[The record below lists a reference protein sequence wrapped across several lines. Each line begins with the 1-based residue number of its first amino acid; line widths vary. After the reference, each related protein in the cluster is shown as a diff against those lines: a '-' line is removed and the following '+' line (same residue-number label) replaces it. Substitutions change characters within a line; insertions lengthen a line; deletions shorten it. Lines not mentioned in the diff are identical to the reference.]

1 MPSPKPDYFDDEL
14 DFDLSSISMP
24 PTPPIEAYE
33 GADAGGGDGG
43 GGGGFDWDEVQNEG
57 RYVPAGEAPAGR
69 PSRAQADAEAE
80 AAFQAREEA
89 RRLKREE
96 VFSRLNERQAL
107 AVHHEPKSVLVLAGA
122 GSGKTSVL
130 TARIA
135 KLVSSGQV
143 PARSILA
150 VTFTNKAS
158 MEMTHRLRDLLD
170 ARSVRDMWAGTFHSI
185 CVKLLR
191 ENADA
196 AGLPKTFGILD
207 ADLQET
213 LTRGILK
220 DLGLTKAAVKDAAKA
235 RAAALA
241 TQDLLSTGDVLAA
254 VGGLRAE
261 DVEEDDS
268 ASDEFVTPSQ
278 CAKYISSRKEAGHKP
293 QPPAKISTR
302 STDVDQMEAV
312 YAEYQKRCAQGGL
325 LDFQDLLDRGVQLLK
340 DKPEI
345 REGYRDRFQAIL
357 VDEFQDTNKIQ
368 FEFLQLMKG
377 PRAHVMAVG
386 DDSQSIYGFRGADP
400 SKMFQFV
407 DEMTK
412 DAEAPSG
419 RIVKLEQNYRSLP
432 HILEAANSIISRNPK
447 QLAKTLFTSQA
458 DRGEKIDLI
467 TFGNGVFEASSI
479 ARSIH
484 RMVKEQNVPPSEVAV
499 LYRTNQQSRLLEQE
513 LNKLGVPLTVYGGFR
528 FFERQEIKV
537 VMAYLDLVCDITRDL
552 SFAKVANIPKRG
564 LGETTIEEL
573 RQMAK
578 GANLSMMEMVGERS
592 KLLLSNPKALGNAAA
607 VKKQRALEQFS
618 DLILNLADEA
628 ETVTLAQ
635 LIERVLSGSGLAEHY
650 KAEAGGSKA
659 GEDEAEERLKN
670 IAELVSAAKQFELEN
685 PEFQTA
691 SELLPEYL
699 AYVALMTSTSEAD
712 MSKKQTVSLMTV
724 HSSKGLEFDHVF
736 VAGLEEHTFPHGR
749 AIAEDEERGSGKSID
764 QALREMV
771 GEDPED
777 DAAAA
782 GDSAE
787 ADGEGMQ
794 EERRLMYV
802 AVTRAR
808 KTLTLSHAM
817 ERLNNGEIKICK
829 PSRFLDEIPQ
839 RRLHRID
846 DVKQGAP
853 KRAWP
858 RSHGNREY
866 GGDAYDDS
874 RDAFDQLPDDS
885 IPEMPQM
892 TNCAS
897 APAPFPAAAAAKP
910 WHRHPRSDAGT
921 RPAASSVDRPVPQA
935 PAATAISNQP
945 GSVQADAPEGRKI
958 AIIGTAGR
966 DKDRP
971 MTAVLWR
978 AMVADAR
985 SRVRPTD
992 TVISGGAAWADH
1004 LAVRLYLDGAVQHLV
1019 LHLPAPFD
1027 GKQFVGPAR
1036 KSAGSAANYYHSLFL
1051 TNAGVDGLGD
1061 IARAIA
1067 KGATVTQQPPA
1078 EGYEAMFARNSLVAG
1093 QATSMLAY
1101 TFGESSSPADGGTL
1115 NTWNGA
1121 NHMERHHV
1129 ALGQLLARKLATAD
1143 ERSGTESAAKPW
1155 RRGAAAAASSAG
1167 PTVPNEQTQA
1177 RLQSL
1182 GVRKNLLSRPR

>member
-1 MPSPKPDYFDDEL
+1 MPSPTSDFFDDQFDDEL
-14 DFDLSSISMP
+14 SSDIDIP
-24 PTPPIEAYE
+24 PSPPIEAY
-33 GADAGGGDGG
+33 GAGDSGSS
-43 GGGGFDWDEVQNEG
+43 GGFDWDEVQNEG
-57 RYVPAGEAPAGR
+57 RYHPTDAMSSAR
-69 PSRAQADAEAE
+69 HSRAEADAEAE

-96 VFSRLNERQAL
+96 VFSRLNERQAQ

-170 ARSVRDMWAGTFHSI
+170 AKSVRDMWAGTFHSI
-185 CVKLLR
+185 CVKILR
-191 ENADA
+191 ENSEA

-213 LTRGILK
+213 LARGILK

-261 DVEEDDS
+261 DVEEDDAS
-268 ASDEFVTPSQ
+268 ADEFVTPGQ
-278 CAKYISSRKEAGHKP
+278 CVKYISVRKEAGHKP

-340 DKPEI
+340 DREEI

-407 DEMTK
+407 NEMTR
-412 DAEAPSG
+412 DTEAPDG

-484 RMVKEQNVPPSEVAV
+484 RMVREQDVSPSEVAV

-592 KLLLSNPKALGNAAA
+592 KLLQTNPKALGNAAA
-607 VKKQRALEQFS
+607 VKKQRSLEQFS
-618 DLILNLADEA
+618 DLILDLADEA
-628 ETVTLAQ
+628 EKISLAQ
-635 LIERVLSGSGLAEHY
+635 LIERVLQGSGLAEHY
-650 KAEAGGSKA
+650 KSEAGGSKA
-659 GEDEAEERLKN
+659 GEEEAEERLKN
-670 IAELVSAAKQFELEN
+670 ISELVSAAKQFELEN
-685 PEFQTA
+685 PELQTA

-749 AIAEDEERGSGKSID
+749 AIAEDEERGNGKSID

-771 GEDPED
+771 DEGADDE
-777 DAAAA
+777 DAA
-782 GDSAE
+782 SAQADGE
-787 ADGEGMQ
+787 DGEGMQ

-808 KTLTLSHAM
+808 KTLTLSHAL

-829 PSRFLDEIPQ
+829 PSRFLEEIPS
-839 RRLHRID
+839 RRLHLID
-846 DVKQGAP
+846 DAKQGGP

-858 RSHGNREY
+858 RSRGNHEY

-874 RDAFDQLPDDS
+874 RDTFDQLPDDAA
-885 IPEMPQM
+885 PVLTQPQQAAA
-892 TNCAS
+892 TTHPAKAPAS
-897 APAPFPAAAAAKP
+897 PKPWYRQHRTDSSAQHVKAPAPAVSPQA
-910 WHRHPRSDAGT
+910 T
-921 RPAASSVDRPVPQA
+921 REASSTSQQA
-935 PAATAISNQP
+935 QLDSPMS
-945 GSVQADAPEGRKI
+945 GRKL

-966 DKDRP
+966 DKARP

-978 AMVADAR
+978 AMVADAK
-985 SRVRPTD
+985 SRVRSTD
-992 TVISGGAAWADH
+992 TLISGGAAWADH
-1004 LAVRLYLDGAVQHLV
+1004 LAVRLYLDGSVQHLV

-1027 GKQFVGPAR
+1027 GGQFLGPAR
-1036 KSAGSAANYYHSLFL
+1036 QSAGSAANYYHSLFL
-1051 TNAGVDGLGD
+1051 SNAGVDGLGD

-1067 KGATVTQQPPA
+1067 KGATVTEQPPA
-1078 EGYEAMFARNSLVAG
+1078 EGYAAMFARNALVAG
-1093 QATSMLAY
+1093 EATAMLAY
-1101 TFGESSSPADGGTL
+1101 TFGEGDSPADGGTL

-1121 NHMERHHV
+1121 QHMERCHV
-1129 ALGQLLARKLATAD
+1129 ALGQLLAPRKQA
-1143 ERSGTESAAKPW
+1143 SAGNDSSPKPW
-1155 RRGAAAAASSAG
+1155 RRVPGGASAPAAPAI
-1167 PTVPNEQTQA
+1167 PNAQTQA
-1177 RLQSL
+1177 RLQSM
-1182 GVRKNLLSRPR
+1182 GVRKNLLGRPR